1 MMRIVVD
8 FPAPW
13 GRRKPT
19 TCPRSPAKETW
30 STAVTPPNRL
40 ETPSRARK
48 GIGGEM
54 LTAPRRFLQAPAWGR
69 FLQRLK
75 EGDDRRTVGSRK
87 RLETVARAGAL
98 APVQLDRLFERGRP
112 AVMQEMLG

>member
-1 MMRIVVD
+1 
-8 FPAPW
+8 
-13 GRRKPT
+13 
-19 TCPRSPAKETW
+19 
-30 STAVTPPNRL
+30 
-40 ETPSRARK
+40 
-48 GIGGEM
+48 M

-98 APVQLDRLFERGRP
+98 APVQLDRLLERGRP
-112 AVMQEMLG
+112 AVVEEMLRAAQIEERFRAEIRRRVRPRQMSAKSAPISCSRRSV